1 MFFDFPQNNDFQVST
16 VSQIFKNIY
25 IHENKHFLGATQP
38 KKTALNKQKNTHTH
52 PSSCCVKKRS
62 TFIQSFLGWLVPRS
76 NPWGFETMGVAPWS
90 CLVKQFRSPIDP
102 PRPPGWRPQIFHLLA
117 KGFEFLGNLL

>member
-38 KKTALNKQKNTHTH
+38 KKTALNKQKNTHT
-52 PSSCCVKKRS
+52 PV
-62 TFIQSFLGWLVPRS
+62 FLLCEKTLHVYSVVPWLVGSSIESLGIRNDGSGAMELPRKTIQKS
-76 NPWGFETMGVAPWS
+76 DRSSEATGLAASDFPSLGEGV
-90 CLVKQFRSPIDP
+90 
-102 PRPPGWRPQIFHLLA
+102 
-117 KGFEFLGNLL
+117 